1 MKRIFSII
9 SIFSI
14 LSIPAFGQVTF
25 KASANNVVEVG
36 ENFRLNFTVN
46 ADGSN
51 FKPPSLSGFRVLAG
65 PSTSTSSS
73 FQYIN
78 GKASQSVAN
87 TYSYIIQGSKVGKFN
102 IPSASITVDGKEYHS
117 NTLTIEV
124 VKGSVPQNQNQNQ
137 ANGRQTTNNKGTV
150 GKDDLFVRINLNKST
165 VYQGEQLVSTIKI
178 YTRVG
183 LRNFKDFKFPS
194 YTGFWS
200 QDIKTPTNISLQ
212 RENINGKV
220 YNSGI
225 LRQSILFP
233 QRSGTIKI
241 DPFELE
247 CIVQE
252 KAGQRRNFF
261 GELVDTYVN
270 AQKDLKSPART
281 VKVLPLPG
289 NKPSSFNGAVGSDF
303 KMAVNIDRN
312 EVANNESMTLK
323 VKISG
328 TGNLKLIDKLKIGF
342 PKTFEV
348 YDPKVTNNISN
359 ISSGAR
365 GSKVFEYL
373 IIAREQ
379 GDYTIPAIKF
389 SYFDVKAKQY
399 KTLSGND
406 IDVHVSKGSQIG
418 VSNNNV
424 SISKQ
429 DIRTLGSDIRYIKQ
443 NQFELKP
450 IDETF
455 FGSLQFYLYY
465 LISLIVFMLIFIALR
480 SKIKQNANVVLMK
493 NKRAN
498 KISKKRLKQA
508 SAYMK
513 ESNQAKF
520 YDEIIHAL
528 WGYLSDKLNIPVSE
542 LSRATVKET
551 LENYKVDEEIINKFL
566 IVIDD
571 CEYAKYA
578 PSAGGT
584 QIEADYA
591 KARDLIN
598 KFEAVL

>member
-1 MKRIFSII
+1 MKNILSII

-14 LSIPAFGQVTF
+14 LSTQAVAQVTF
-25 KASANNVVEVG
+25 KASASNVVEVG

-46 ADGSN
+46 AEGSN
-51 FKPPSLSGFRVLAG
+51 FKPPALSGFRVLAG

-78 GKASQSVAN
+78 GKASQSITN
-87 TYSYIIQGSKVGKFN
+87 TYSYIIQGTKAGKFT
-102 IPSASITVDGKEYHS
+102 IPKASITVDGKVYHS

-124 VKGSVPQNQNQNQ
+124 VKGNAPTNQNQTN
-137 ANGRQTTNNKGTV
+137 TNNTSNNGTI
-150 GKDDLFVRINLNKST
+150 GKNDLFVRINLNKST
-165 VYQGEQLVSTIKI
+165 VYQGEQIVSTIKI

-183 LRNFKDFKFPS
+183 LRNFNDFKFPS

-212 RENINGKV
+212 RENIKGKV

-247 CIVQE
+247 CIVQQ
-252 KAGQRRNFF
+252 KAGKRRNFF
-261 GELVDTYVN
+261 GELVDTYVDV
-270 AQKDLKSPART
+270 QKDLKSPART

-289 NKPSSFNGAVGSDF
+289 NKPTSFNGAVGSDF
-303 KMAVNIDRN
+303 KMAVNIDRT
-312 EVANNESMTLK
+312 EVANNESLTLK

-328 TGNLKLIDKLKIGF
+328 TGNLKLVDKLNIDF
-342 PKTFEV
+342 PQTFEV
-348 YDPKVTNNISN
+348 YDPKITNNINNSTA
-359 ISSGAR
+359 GAS

-373 IIAREQ
+373 IVTREQ
-379 GDYTIPAIKF
+379 GDYVIPAIKF
-389 SYFDVKAKQY
+389 SYFDVSTKSY
-399 KTLSGND
+399 KILSGKD
-406 IDVHVSKGSQIG
+406 IEIHVAKGNQVEI
-418 VSNNNV
+418 SNNNI
-424 SISKQ
+424 SISKE

-443 NQFELKP
+443 NSFELKP
-450 IDETF
+450 IDKTF
-455 FGSLQFYLYY
+455 FGSWQFYLYY
-465 LISLIVFMLIFIALR
+465 LVSLIIFMAIVITLR
-480 SKIKQNANVVLMK
+480 SKIKQNANVALMK

-498 KISKKRLKQA
+498 KISKKRLKKA
-508 SAYMK
+508 FAYMK
-513 ESNQAKF
+513 ENNQAQF
-520 YDEIIHAL
+520 YDEVIHAL

-551 LENYKVDEEIINKFL
+551 LEKYKVGEDIINKFL
-566 IVIDD
+566 VIIDN

-578 PSAGGT
+578 PAAGGS

>member
-1 MKRIFSII
+1 MKNILSII

-14 LSIPAFGQVTF
+14 LSAQAVAQVTF
-25 KASANNVVEVG
+25 KASASNVVEVG

-46 ADGSN
+46 AEGSN
-51 FKPPSLSGFRVLAG
+51 FKPPALSGFRVLAG

-78 GKASQSVAN
+78 GKASQSITN
-87 TYSYIIQGSKVGKFN
+87 TYSYIIQGTKAGKFT
-102 IPSASITVDGKEYHS
+102 IPKASITVDGKVYHS

-124 VKGSVPQNQNQNQ
+124 VKGNAPTNQNQTN
-137 ANGRQTTNNKGTV
+137 TNNTSNNGTI
-150 GKDDLFVRINLNKST
+150 GKNDLFVRINLNKST
-165 VYQGEQLVSTIKI
+165 VYQGEQIVSTIKI

-183 LRNFKDFKFPS
+183 LRNFNDFKFPS

-212 RENINGKV
+212 RENIKGKV

-247 CIVQE
+247 CIVQQ
-252 KAGQRRNFF
+252 KAGKRRNFF
-261 GELVDTYVN
+261 GELVDTYVDV
-270 AQKDLKSPART
+270 QKDLKSPART

-289 NKPSSFNGAVGSDF
+289 NKPTSFNGAVGSDF
-303 KMAVNIDRN
+303 KMAVNIDRT
-312 EVANNESMTLK
+312 EVANNESLTLK

-328 TGNLKLIDKLKIGF
+328 TGNLKLVDKLNIDF
-342 PKTFEV
+342 PQTFEV
-348 YDPKVTNNISN
+348 YDPKITNNINNSTA
-359 ISSGAR
+359 GAS

-373 IIAREQ
+373 IVTREQ
-379 GDYTIPAIKF
+379 GDYVIPAIKF
-389 SYFDVKAKQY
+389 SYFDVSTKSY
-399 KTLSGND
+399 KILSGKD
-406 IDVHVSKGSQIG
+406 IKIHVAKGNQVEI
-418 VSNNNV
+418 SNNNI
-424 SISKQ
+424 SISKE

-443 NQFELKP
+443 NSFELKP
-450 IDETF
+450 IDKTF
-455 FGSLQFYLYY
+455 FGSWQFYLYY
-465 LISLIVFMLIFIALR
+465 LVSLIIFMAIVITLR
-480 SKIKQNANVVLMK
+480 SKIKQNANVALMK

-498 KISKKRLKQA
+498 KISKKRLKKA
-508 SAYMK
+508 FAYMK
-513 ESNQAKF
+513 ENNQAQF
-520 YDEIIHAL
+520 YDEVIHAL

-551 LENYKVDEEIINKFL
+551 LEKYKVGEDIINKFL
-566 IVIDD
+566 VIIDN

-578 PSAGGT
+578 PAAGGS